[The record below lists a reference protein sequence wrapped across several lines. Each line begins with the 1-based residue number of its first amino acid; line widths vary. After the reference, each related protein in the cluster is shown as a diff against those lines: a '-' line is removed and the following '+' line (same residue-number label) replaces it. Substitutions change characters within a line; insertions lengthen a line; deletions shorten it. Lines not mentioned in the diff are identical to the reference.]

1 MERINWYLLYNRS
14 EEGYFMNQA
23 VIKPV
28 KWVPFLALCLLVIG
42 SNMIL
47 YMIPFFKPVPNLVV
61 AGSMFDFLLVIPLLV
76 YYFII
81 RKRYSWKLTVL
92 TAIASYGLATLII
105 PDSLLDNV
113 SMIPKALLLLE
124 AGFVSIELYLLI
136 IVIRKFPKVKASYRK
151 LPVELPFLIKIK
163 QAFYS
168 HFSES
173 RMLDAVVSEITMLYY
188 ALFSWRK
195 PALKSGEVFTF
206 HKKTSFVAL
215 NLMLIHALIIESVGL
230 HYFFSKIDHTLSLV
244 LLFINVYSVLFL
256 FGQMQAVKKIPL
268 ITTEDSIIMNI
279 GFFKGMSLPYTAI
292 KEIRRYEGP
301 DTISASEKK
310 YTFEALVSDF
320 IPEKPSIEILLKEPV
335 VTDLIYGFK
344 KKVTRVVIKVD
355 EPSSLMNIIEKRMT
369 SENETD

>member
-1 MERINWYLLYNRS
+1 
-14 EEGYFMNQA
+14 MNQA
-23 VIKPV
+23 VMKPIK
-28 KWVPFLALCLLVIG
+28 WTPFLALCFLVIG

-47 YMIPFFKPVPNLVV
+47 YMTPFFHPVPDLVV

-105 PDSLLDNV
+105 PDSLLENLSV
-113 SMIPKALLLLE
+113 IPKGLLLLE

-136 IVIRKFPKVKASYRK
+136 MVVRRFPKVKASYRK
-151 LPVELPFLIKIK
+151 LPDELPFLIKIK
-163 QAFYS
+163 QAFS
-168 HFSES
+168 SQFSDS

-195 PALKSGEVFTF
+195 PALTTGEVFTF

-230 HYFFSKIDHTLSLV
+230 HYFFSKIDHTLSLI
-244 LLFINVYSVLFL
+244 LLFINAYSVLFL
-256 FGQMQAVKKIPL
+256 FGQMQAVKKTPL
-268 ITTEDSIIMNI
+268 ITTEDSIIINI
-279 GFFKGMSLPYTAI
+279 GFLKGMSLPYTAI
-292 KEIRRYEGP
+292 KEIRKYEGP
-301 DTISASEKK
+301 DTIPASEKK

-320 IPEKPSIEILLKEPV
+320 IPEKPSIELLLKEPV
-335 VTDLIYGFK
+335 ETDLIYGFK
-344 KKVTRVVIKVD
+344 KKVTRVVVKVD
-355 EPSSLMNIIEKRMT
+355 ESSALMSIIEKRMT